1 MAATAAALDAAFGD
15 ADAGLEAELAAMGT
29 DELRQRISMLGNQIR
44 AHKSELNRLDN
55 EIK

>member
-1 MAATAAALDAAFGD
+1 MSSAAAALDAAFGE
-15 ADAGLEAELAAMGT
+15 ADNAIEAEIAAMSN

-44 AHKSELNRLDN
+44 AHKSELNRVEN

>member
-1 MAATAAALDAAFGD
+1 MASALDAAFGD
-15 ADAGLEAELAAMGT
+15 ADPGLEAELAAMSA

>member
-1 MAATAAALDAAFGD
+1 MAASLDAAFGD
-15 ADAGLEAELAAMGT
+15 AADAGLEAELAALGS

-44 AHKSELNRLDN
+44 AHKSELNRLDS